1 MFGFSLRSRSK
12 LVREGLLLLH
22 TDLAM
27 VREGFNSMTEEEVD
41 MVSTTYRSSHVEK
54 TWWILKHKEQV
65 FLFRKI
71 HANL

>member
-41 MVSTTYRSSHVEK
+41 MVSTTYRSSHVERG
-54 TWWILKHKEQV
+54 I
-65 FLFRKI
+65 
-71 HANL
+71 

>member
-41 MVSTTYRSSHVEK
+41 MVSTTYVSVK
-54 TWWILKHKEQV
+54 V
-65 FLFRKI
+65 FVLLSKSESD
-71 HANL
+71 